1 MNSCTSIFKLENIGT
16 YFWPSVRVVEA
27 GSFKLFDRKKKESS
41 TLASISDEV
50 SWISESHSVL
60 LGVSYRHT
68 RQPKHLAPV
77 FDVQRL
83 PDLVLNWCKPRSPG
97 WRSCVWHTTQPRL
110 LPHVGLCRS
119 LCATLGGA
127 DALIVSFCRMGFGVR
142 LQLVPLM
149 QMLKGTLSICTR
161 CWGMWQNVRIWRPG
175 DASGLAL
182 HTQTHTCK
190 HAHTELMCASSCPW
204 LLVSNSKSWCWHTRP
219 WGDLQSLL
227 SGNHPAKPA
236 SQCLVSCHYRPLLLS
251 FLCAGKV
258 STQHGLNCSLPWLS
272 NEAMTLTTQNSSQ
285 SASST
290 TRWKLSSR
298 VSCIARVQ
306 LMIIPFL
313 CSV

>member
-1 MNSCTSIFKLENIGT
+1 M
-16 YFWPSVRVVEA
+16 WDSVA
-27 GSFKLFDRKKKESS
+27 
-41 TLASISDEV
+41 
-50 SWISESHSVL
+50 
-60 LGVSYRHT
+60 
-68 RQPKHLAPV
+68 
-77 FDVQRL
+77 
-83 PDLVLNWCKPRSPG
+83 
-97 WRSCVWHTTQPRL
+97 
-110 LPHVGLCRS
+110 
-119 LCATLGGA
+119 LCATSGGA
-127 DALIVSFCRMGFGVR
+127 DALIVSFCRMAFGVR

-161 CWGMWQNVRIWRPG
+161 CWGMWQNVHIWRPR

-182 HTQTHTCK
+182 HAQTHTCK
-190 HAHTELMCASSCPW
+190 HAHTELTCASSCPW

-227 SGNHPAKPA
+227 SRQPSSKTCQP
-236 SQCLVSCHYRPLLLS
+236 VSCVLPLQTPLLS

-272 NEAMTLTTQNSSQ
+272 NGIMTLTTKNGSQ

-298 VSCIARVQ
+298 LSCNTQVQ

-313 CSV
+313 CSG